1 MAAPTAA
8 RAEALSFGVRGGIPF
23 GEGLKAVEARSISVK
38 GHQRFLLG
46 PTVELRLPLGFG
58 ASFDFLYRRLGTE
71 GAAAGST
78 ADGGQWEFPFMARY
92 RLPGIVVRPFL
103 GAGPV
108 FYKVTGLTS
117 SGNTAGL
124 AFGAGLD
131 IKIPV
136 INLTPEL
143 RYQRRFNDKT
153 IGGLA
158 QSLNQVDVLLGI
170 TF

>member
-1 MAAPTAA
+1 MAAMPS
-8 RAEALSFGVRGGIPF
+8 RGDSLSFGIRGGIPF
-23 GEGLKAVEARSISVK
+23 GEGLKAVETRTISAK
-38 GHQRFLLG
+38 GHQSFLLG

-71 GAAAGST
+71 GVAAGT
-78 ADGGQWEFPFMARY
+78 ASGGQWEFPFMARY
-92 RLPGIVVRPFL
+92 RLPGIVARPFI

-117 SGNTAGL
+117 IGSTAGMAL
-124 AFGAGLD
+124 GAGLD
-131 IKIPV
+131 IKVPMIR
-136 INLTPEL
+136 LTPEL

-153 IGGLA
+153 IGGLL
-158 QSLNQVDVLLGI
+158 QGLNQVDVLLGI